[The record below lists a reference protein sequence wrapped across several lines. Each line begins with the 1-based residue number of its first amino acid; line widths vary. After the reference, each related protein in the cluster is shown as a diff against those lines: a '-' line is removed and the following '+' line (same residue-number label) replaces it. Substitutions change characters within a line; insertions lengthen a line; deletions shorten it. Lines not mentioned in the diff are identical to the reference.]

1 MGKFSFEDADNY
13 GSQGNGSFFQLKDD
27 HDTAKVRFLYDGI
40 DDVEGYAVHEVHIG
54 DKRRYVNCLRSY
66 NDPIDKCP
74 FCQAQMKVIPK
85 LFLKLYNEDAG
96 EVQIW
101 ERGKKYFQ
109 RMGSLAT
116 HYKPLYN
123 QVIEIERNG
132 AKGDMKTTYEFYPD
146 GESPIDINDEKYDCP
161 DPLGTII
168 LDKNAD
174 DMNYFL
180 DNGDFPTDSEA
191 VADERSARRG
201 GRGSEDMPTGRR
213 TPSNRRAF

>member
-1 MGKFSFEDADNY
+1 
-13 GSQGNGSFFQLKDD
+13 
-27 HDTAKVRFLYDGI
+27 
-40 DDVEGYAVHEVHIG
+40 
-54 DKRRYVNCLRSY
+54 
-66 NDPIDKCP
+66 
-74 FCQAQMKVIPK
+74 MKVIPK

-201 GRGSEDMPTGRR
+201 SREDMPTGRR